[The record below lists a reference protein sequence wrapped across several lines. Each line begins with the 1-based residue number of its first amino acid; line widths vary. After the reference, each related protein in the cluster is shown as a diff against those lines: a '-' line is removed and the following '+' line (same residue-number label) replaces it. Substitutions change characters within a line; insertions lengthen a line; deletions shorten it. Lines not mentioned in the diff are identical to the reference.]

1 MREMR
6 LIRCCLVAA
15 ALAMTILSVPS
26 PAQQQQ
32 GNIRSVLFVK
42 VKTDRVGDWKA
53 AVKDYAALMKKSG
66 VEQGFTVWSAQSGPD
81 EYAVVWYSAK
91 WKELDQN
98 EDPKTKPV
106 AADLARLFARLDGA
120 TASLETWV
128 DEIQPDLAIR
138 GKELP
143 KMVRTGRIRVEFGK
157 MNDALALLKS
167 ETFPAVKKAGVSA
180 YGVAIARYGTPNNEI
195 HTYSSFN
202 GWADLDE
209 PYGVQKAMSAEEY
222 KAYLAKLRPLIESVE
237 WTMWRFE
244 PDLSYV
250 PESKR

>member
-6 LIRCCLVAA
+6 LIRCASVLA
-15 ALAMTILSVPS
+15 ALAMTILPVSS

-32 GNIRSVLFVK
+32 GNIRTVLFVK

-53 AVKDYAALMKKSG
+53 AVKDYTALVKKSG
-66 VEQGFTVWSAQSGPD
+66 VEQGFTTWSAQSGPD
-81 EYAVVWYSAK
+81 EYAVVFYSSK

-106 AADLARLFARLDGA
+106 AADLARVFARLDGA

-128 DEIQPDLAIR
+128 DEIQPDLLIR
-138 GKELP
+138 SKELP
-143 KMVRTGRIRVEFGK
+143 KMVRTGRIRTEFGK
-157 MNDALALLKS
+157 TDDLLALLKS
-167 ETFPAVKKAGVSA
+167 ETFPAMKKAGVSA

-202 GWADLDE
+202 GWADLDA
-209 PYGVQKAMSAEEY
+209 PYGLQKAMSDDEY
-222 KAYLAKLRPLIESVE
+222 KAYLAKLRPLVESVE

-250 PESKR
+250 PEPKQ